1 MALDDPLGHLI
12 PPGSLTPE
20 QIERLLIEAMDSRRF
35 AAGLGV
41 PSVPTRYVVTM
52 NPSDRAHLDP
62 TTEDQIAGALARH
75 ADAAGSLILGEL
87 VVEFRSDA
95 DMAMGRPR
103 VWVGFSDVDL
113 LVLHSPDAAAQVFAD
128 EHI

>member
-1 MALDDPLGHLI
+1 MRLDDPLGHLI

-20 QIERLLIEAMDSRRF
+20 QIERALIEAMDSRRF

-62 TTEDQIAGALARH
+62 TTEDDMAAALARH
-75 ADAAGSLILGEL
+75 ADGTGSLILGEI
-87 VVEFRSDA
+87 VVEFRADP
-95 DMAMGRPR
+95 DMALGRPR
-103 VWVGFSDVDL
+103 VWVGFADVDL
-113 LVLHSPDAAAQVFAD
+113 LVLHSPDAAAQVFAG
-128 EHI
+128 ERE